1 MTGSPTPRGLSPK
14 YLAARRRWRLLMAGI
29 SLVLVLSLAAVAWL
43 QARQYHLL
51 NGTRRYQDDYLVWS
65 LFQFETEYLKLRL
78 ALEQA
83 AGPSLAVDPD
93 QVAQRYEI
101 FVSRLSLVESEHAAQ
116 VLSHHPDYQRTVA
129 RTQDFVRWADALP
142 LNAAL
147 IREHPER
154 LNEVIE
160 RMEPLA
166 EPIRELSLTSTHH
179 VAEDVTERD
188 SVVRSQS
195 RVGLA
200 LTLLLTGL
208 TLCFAWVAARQFRR
222 LERYGVKQHNL
233 AERLHDAQREAEAA
247 NRAKTVFLANMS
259 HELRTPLQGLLG
271 MLRLMKE
278 APLTPQQQDHLK
290 AAHDCARHLL
300 AVLADILDVTR
311 MEAGGLTLSP
321 EPLQLAALMRE
332 LEALSRPQASAKGL
346 ALHVSIAEDVPGWVE
361 ADPTRLR
368 QILLNLLSNALK
380 FCDRGQVACSL
391 RCGVGPLGE
400 DLLIFDV
407 SDTGP
412 GMDAATVSR
421 LFQRFSQGDAS
432 ASRRHGGAGL
442 GLEISRRLARAMGG
456 DIHVQTAPGQGSQF
470 SLALPLRLVPQ
481 TDLAAESRVS
491 ATVDALLT
499 STPTSTGTG
508 TGTSTSTTATLSALH
523 QEDRDPPV
531 TGLQVLVSED
541 HPTNRLVVEAMLLK
555 LGHHPTL
562 CENGLQALQRVRRQ
576 RFDVVM
582 MDLHT
587 PQMDGFEATR
597 AIRELPG
604 PKGQLPIIA
613 FSADAFDE
621 TRQLAQEAGV
631 SMFLAKPVELEA
643 LQACLQRVA
652 PRTARPEAA

>member
-1 MTGSPTPRGLSPK
+1 MTLSPTH
-14 YLAARRRWRLLMAGI
+14 LAARRRWRLIMAGI
-29 SLVLVLSLAAVAWL
+29 GLVLILALASAAWL
-43 QARQYHLL
+43 QARQYQLL
-51 NGTRRYQDDYLVWS
+51 NGTRRYQDDYLIWS

-129 RTQDFVRWADALP
+129 RTQEFVRFADALP
-142 LNAAL
+142 LNADL
-147 IREHPER
+147 IRAHPER
-154 LNEVIE
+154 LSEVIE
-160 RMEPLA
+160 RMDPLA
-166 EPIRELSLTSTHH
+166 DPIRELSLTSTHH

-188 SVVRSQS
+188 AVVRSQS

-200 LTLLLTGL
+200 LTALLTAL
-208 TLCFAWVAARQFRR
+208 TLCFAWVAVRQFRR

-233 AERLHDAQREAEAA
+233 AERLHEAQREAEAA

-271 MLRLMKE
+271 MLGLMKE
-278 APLTPQQQDHLK
+278 APLTAQQQDHLK
-290 AAHDCARHLL
+290 AANDCARHLL

-311 MEAGGLTLSP
+311 MEAGGLALSP
-321 EPLQLAALMRE
+321 EPLQLVALMRE

-346 ALHVSIAEDVPGWVE
+346 ALHMTIADDVPGWVE

-380 FCDRGQVACSL
+380 FCDRGQVACGL

-412 GMDAATVSR
+412 GMDAATVAR

-432 ASRRHGGAGL
+432 TSRRHGGAGL

-456 DIHVQTAPGQGSQF
+456 DIHVQTAPGQGSHF
-470 SLALPLRLVPQ
+470 SLSLPLRLTPQ
-481 TDLAAESRVS
+481 AALEES
-491 ATVDALLT
+491 
-499 STPTSTGTG
+499 GTG
-508 TGTSTSTTATLSALH
+508 SAVLHELHGTLVSREL
-523 QEDRDPPV
+523 RDPLETSGAREALSPRAAPV

-541 HPTNRLVVEAMLLK
+541 HPTNRLVVEAMLMK
-555 LGHHPTL
+555 LGHHPTM
-562 CENGLQALQRVRRQ
+562 CENGLQALQLMRQQ
-576 RFDVVM
+576 RFDLVL

-597 AIRELPG
+597 AIRELP
-604 PKGQLPIIA
+604 PPRGQVPIIA
-613 FSADAFDE
+613 FSADAFE
-621 TRQLAQEAGV
+621 ESRRRAEQAGV
-631 SMFLAKPVELEA
+631 SVFLAKPVELDA
-643 LQACLQRVA
+643 LDACLQRVA
-652 PRTARPEAA
+652 PRPARPEAA

>member
-1 MTGSPTPRGLSPK
+1 MNLSAAHF
-14 YLAARRRWRLLMAGI
+14 AARRRWRRVMTGI
-29 SLVLVLSLAAVAWL
+29 GLVLVIALASAAWL
-43 QARQYHLL
+43 QARQYQLL
-51 NGTRRYQDDYLVWS
+51 NGTRRYQDDYLIWS

-83 AGPSLAVDPD
+83 AGPSLAVDPE

-101 FVSRLSLVESEHAAQ
+101 FVSRLSLVESEHAAL
-116 VLSHHPDYQRTVA
+116 VLAHHPDYQRTVA

-147 IREHPER
+147 IRDHPER

-166 EPIRELSLTSTHH
+166 DPIRELSLTSTHH
-179 VAEDVTERD
+179 VAEDVTDRNEII
-188 SVVRSQS
+188 RSQS

-200 LTLLLTGL
+200 LTALLTAL
-208 TLCFAWVAARQFRR
+208 TLCFAWVTVRQFKR

-233 AERLHDAQREAEAA
+233 AERLHEAQREAEAA

-271 MLRLMKE
+271 MLGLMKE
-278 APLTPQQQDHLK
+278 APLTSAQQEHLK
-290 AAHDCARHLL
+290 AANDCARHLL
-300 AVLADILDVTR
+300 AVLGDILDVTR
-311 MEAGGLTLSP
+311 MEAGGLTITP
-321 EPLQLAALMRE
+321 EPLQLAGLMHE

-346 ALHVSIAEDVPGWVE
+346 ALHVTVDEDVPAWVE

-380 FCDRGQVACSL
+380 FCDRGQVACGL

-432 ASRRHGGAGL
+432 TSRRHGGAGL

-456 DIHVQTAPGQGSQF
+456 DIHVQTSPGQGSRF
-470 SLALPLRLVPQ
+470 SLALPLRLAP
-481 TDLAAESRVS
+481 LPGLPAR
-491 ATVDALLT
+491 
-499 STPTSTGTG
+499 TGTV
-508 TGTSTSTTATLSALH
+508 TSLH
-523 QEDRDPPV
+523 ERHDTPV

-541 HPTNRLVVEAMLLK
+541 HPTNRLVVEAMLHK

-562 CENGLQALQRVRRQ
+562 CENGLQALQLLRQQ
-576 RFDVVM
+576 RFDIVL

-597 AIRELPG
+597 AIRELPA
-604 PKGQLPIIA
+604 PRGQLPIIA
-613 FSADAFDE
+613 FSADAFE
-621 TRQLAQEAGV
+621 ESRQRAQEAGV
-631 SMFLAKPVELEA
+631 SSFLPKPVELEA
-643 LQACLQRVA
+643 LHACLQQLAAR
-652 PRTARPEAA
+652 PARPEAA

>member
-1 MTGSPTPRGLSPK
+1 MTHSPTHRGLSPK
-14 YLAARRRWRLLMAGI
+14 YLAARRRWRLLMAAI
-29 SLVLVLSLAAVAWL
+29 SLVLVLALAAVAWL
-43 QARQYHLL
+43 QARQYQLL

-160 RMEPLA
+160 RLEPLA
-166 EPIRELSLTSTHH
+166 DPIRELSLTSTHH

-200 LTLLLTGL
+200 LTLLLTAL
-208 TLCFAWVAARQFRR
+208 TLCFAWVAVRQFRR

-271 MLRLMKE
+271 MLGLMKE
-278 APLTPQQQDHLK
+278 APLTAQQQDHLK

-412 GMDAATVSR
+412 GMDPATVSR

-432 ASRRHGGAGL
+432 TSRRHGGAGL

-456 DIHVQTAPGQGSQF
+456 DIHVQTVPGQGSQF
-470 SLALPLRLVPQ
+470 SLALPLRLAPQ
-481 TDLAAESRVS
+481 ADLAAESRVG
-491 ATVDALLT
+491 AKVDALLA
-499 STPTSTGTG
+499 S
-508 TGTSTSTTATLSALH
+508 TSTSTSTSTLLSAMRP
-523 QEDRDPPV
+523 EDREAPV

-562 CENGLQALQRVRRQ
+562 CENGLQALQLVRQ
-576 RFDVVM
+576 RRFNVVM

-597 AIRELPG
+597 AIRALPG
-604 PKGQLPIIA
+604 PKGHLPIIA

-631 SMFLAKPVELEA
+631 SVFLAKPVELEA
-643 LQACLQRVA
+643 LHACLQRVA

>member
-1 MTGSPTPRGLSPK
+1 MTRSPNSRGLSPTH
-14 YLAARRRWRLLMAGI
+14 LAARRRWRLLMAGI
-29 SLVLVLSLAAVAWL
+29 SLVLVLALVSVAWL
-43 QARQYHLL
+43 QARQYQLL

-154 LNEVIE
+154 LHDVIE

-166 EPIRELSLTSTHH
+166 DPIRELSLTSTHH

-200 LTLLLTGL
+200 LTVLLTGL
-208 TLCFAWVAARQFRR
+208 TLCFAWVAVRQFRR

-271 MLRLMKE
+271 MLGLMKE
-278 APLTPQQQDHLK
+278 APLTTQQQEHLK
-290 AAHDCARHLL
+290 AANDCARHLL

-321 EPLQLAALMRE
+321 EPLQLAALMHE

-412 GMDAATVSR
+412 GMDASTVAR

-456 DIHVQTAPGQGSQF
+456 DIHVQTAPGQGSVF
-470 SLALPLRLVPQ
+470 SLALPLRLAPEAELASAGRGGTKREAPLAVVP
-481 TDLAAESRVS
+481 AARLDGRE
-491 ATVDALLT
+491 A
-499 STPTSTGTG
+499 
-508 TGTSTSTTATLSALH
+508 
-523 QEDRDPPV
+523 PV
-531 TGLQVLVSED
+531 MGLQVLVSED

-555 LGHHPTL
+555 LGHQPTL
-562 CENGLQALQRVRRQ
+562 CENGLQALQLVRQQ

-597 AIRELPG
+597 AIRALPA
-604 PKGQLPIIA
+604 PKSQVPIIA
-613 FSADAFDE
+613 FSADAFDD
-621 TRQLAQEAGV
+621 TREQATAAGV
-631 SMFLAKPVELEA
+631 SVFLAKPVELEA
-643 LQACLQRVA
+643 LHACLQRVA
-652 PRTARPEAA
+652 ARPARPEAA

>member
-1 MTGSPTPRGLSPK
+1 MTLSPK
-14 YLAARRRWRLLMAGI
+14 HLAARRRWRLVMAGI
-29 SLVLVLSLAAVAWL
+29 GLVLVMALASAAWL
-43 QARQYHLL
+43 QARQYQLL

-129 RTQDFVRWADALP
+129 RTQEFVRWADALP

-147 IREHPER
+147 IREHPGR
-154 LNEVIE
+154 LSDVIE
-160 RMEPLA
+160 RMDPLA
-166 EPIRELSLTSTHH
+166 DAIRELSLTSTHH

-188 SVVRSQS
+188 AVVRSQS

-200 LTLLLTGL
+200 LTALLTAL
-208 TLCFAWVAARQFRR
+208 TLCFAWVAVRQFRR

-233 AERLHDAQREAEAA
+233 ADRLHEAQREAEAA

-271 MLRLMKE
+271 MLGLMKD
-278 APLTPQQQDHLK
+278 APLTSQQQEHLQ
-290 AAHDCARHLL
+290 AANDCARHLL

-311 MEAGGLTLSP
+311 MEAGGLALSP
-321 EPLQLAALMRE
+321 EPLQLVALMRE
-332 LEALSRPQASAKGL
+332 LEALSRPQAGAKGL
-346 ALHVSIAEDVPGWVE
+346 ALHMTIADDVPGWVE

-380 FCDRGQVACSL
+380 FCDRGQVACGL

-412 GMDAATVSR
+412 GMDAATVAR

-432 ASRRHGGAGL
+432 TSRRHGGAGL

-456 DIHVQTAPGQGSQF
+456 DIHVQTAPGQGSHF
-470 SLALPLRLVPQ
+470 SLSLPLRLAPP
-481 TDLAAESRVS
+481 AAPDRPDVGS
-491 ATVDALLT
+491 AVLHGLHGPHGLRGSQGLNGAHELHDRMDAPGARET
-499 STPTSTGTG
+499 FSGRE
-508 TGTSTSTTATLSALH
+508 A
-523 QEDRDPPV
+523 PV

-541 HPTNRLVVEAMLLK
+541 HPTNRLVVEAMLMK
-555 LGHHPTL
+555 LGHHPTM
-562 CENGLQALQRVRRQ
+562 CENGLQALQLVRQQ
-576 RFDVVM
+576 RFDLVL

-597 AIRELPG
+597 AIRELP
-604 PKGQLPIIA
+604 PPRGQLPIIA
-613 FSADAFDE
+613 FSADAFE
-621 TRQLAQEAGV
+621 ESRQRAEQAGV
-631 SMFLAKPVELEA
+631 SLFLAKPVELDA
-643 LQACLQRVA
+643 LDACLQRVA
-652 PRTARPEAA
+652 ARPARPEAA

>member
-1 MTGSPTPRGLSPK
+1 MTLSATH
-14 YLAARRRWRLLMAGI
+14 LAARRRWRLVMAGI
-29 SLVLVLSLAAVAWL
+29 SLVLILVLAAAAWL
-43 QARQYHLL
+43 QARQYQLL

-101 FVSRLSLVESEHAAQ
+101 FVSRLNLVEGEHAAQ
-116 VLSHHPDYQRTVA
+116 VLSQHPDYQRTVA

-142 LNAAL
+142 LNADL
-147 IREHPER
+147 IRHHPER
-154 LNEVIE
+154 LAAVIE
-160 RMEPLA
+160 RLEPLA
-166 EPIRELSLTSTHH
+166 DPIRELSLTSTHH
-179 VAEDVTERD
+179 VAQDVTERND
-188 SVVRSQS
+188 IIRSQS

-200 LTLLLTGL
+200 LTGLLTAL
-208 TLCFAWVAARQFRR
+208 TLCFAWVAVRQFGR

-271 MLRLMKE
+271 MLGLMKDG
-278 APLTPQQQDHLK
+278 PLSRSQQDHLK
-290 AAHDCARHLL
+290 AANDCARHLL
-300 AVLADILDVTR
+300 AVLGDILDVTR
-311 MEAGGLTLSP
+311 MEAGGLAIAP
-321 EPLQLAALMRE
+321 EPMQLSALMHE

-346 ALHVSIAEDVPGWVE
+346 ALHVTIDEDVPGWVQ

-380 FCDRGQVACSL
+380 FCDRGQVACGL
-391 RCGVGPLGE
+391 RRGVGPLGE

-412 GMDAATVSR
+412 GMEAATVSR
-421 LFQRFSQGDAS
+421 LFQRFSQGDS
-432 ASRRHGGAGL
+432 STSRRHGGAGL

-456 DIHVQTAPGQGSQF
+456 DIHVQTAPGQGSRF
-470 SLALPLRLVPQ
+470 SLALPLRPAPQ
-481 TDLAAESRVS
+481 TDWTGQVGTACPSE
-491 ATVDALLT
+491 DAQG
-499 STPTSTGTG
+499 P
-508 TGTSTSTTATLSALH
+508 A
-523 QEDRDPPV
+523 V

-541 HPTNRLVVEAMLLK
+541 HPTNRLVVEAMLRK
-555 LGHHPTL
+555 LGHQPTL
-562 CENGLQALQRVRRQ
+562 CENGLQALQLVRQQ
-576 RFDVVM
+576 RFDLVL

-597 AIRELPG
+597 AIRELPA
-604 PKGQLPIIA
+604 PRGQLPIIA

-621 TRQLAQEAGV
+621 ARQLAEQAGV
-631 SMFLAKPVELEA
+631 SAFLPKPVELEM
-643 LQACLQRVA
+643 LQACLQRLA
-652 PRTARPEAA
+652 PRPAKPEAAA

>member
-1 MTGSPTPRGLSPK
+1 MTLSASH
-14 YLAARRRWRLLMAGI
+14 LAARRRWRLIMAAIGLF
-29 SLVLVLSLAAVAWL
+29 LVLALAAAAWL
-43 QARQYHLL
+43 QARQYQLL

-101 FVSRLSLVESEHAAQ
+101 FVSRLNLVESEHAAQ

-142 LNAAL
+142 LDADM
-147 IREHPER
+147 IRQHPDR
-154 LNEVIE
+154 LTEVIE
-160 RMEPLA
+160 RLDPLA
-166 EPIRELSLTSTHH
+166 DPIRELSLTSTHH
-179 VAEDVTERD
+179 VAQEVTDRND
-188 SVVRSQS
+188 IVRSQS

-200 LTLLLTGL
+200 LTALLTAL
-208 TLCFAWVAARQFRR
+208 TLCFAWVAVRQFKR
-222 LERYGVKQHNL
+222 LERYGIKQHGL
-233 AERLHDAQREAEAA
+233 AERLHEAQREAEAA

-271 MLRLMKE
+271 MLGLLKE
-278 APLTPQQQDHLK
+278 APLSPPQQEHLK
-290 AAHDCARHLL
+290 AANDCARHLL
-300 AVLADILDVTR
+300 AVLGDILDVTR
-311 MEAGGLTLSP
+311 MEAGGLAITP
-321 EPLQLAALMRE
+321 EPLQLSALMRE
-332 LEALSRPQASAKGL
+332 LEGLCRPQASAKGL
-346 ALHVSIAEDVPGWVE
+346 TLHVTIDEDVPNWVQ

-380 FCDRGQVACSL
+380 FSDRGQVACGL
-391 RCGVGPLGE
+391 RRGVGPLGE

-432 ASRRHGGAGL
+432 ATRRHGGAGL

-456 DIHVQTAPGQGSQF
+456 DIHVQTTPGQGSRF
-470 SLALPLRLVPQ
+470 SLALPLRQGPQ
-481 TDLAAESRVS
+481 THLPTRPGTPSVS
-491 ATVDALLT
+491 D
-499 STPTSTGTG
+499 
-508 TGTSTSTTATLSALH
+508 
-523 QEDRDPPV
+523 DPGAPI

-541 HPTNRLVVEAMLLK
+541 HPTNRLVVEAMLQK

-562 CENGLQALQRVRRQ
+562 CDNGLQALQLVRHQ
-576 RFDVVM
+576 RYDIVL

-597 AIRELPG
+597 AIREMPA
-604 PKGQLPIIA
+604 PRGQLPIIA
-613 FSADAFDE
+613 FSADAFE
-621 TRQLAQEAGV
+621 ESQRMAEEAGV
-631 SMFLAKPVELEA
+631 SAFLPKPVELDV
-643 LQACLQRVA
+643 LQACLQRLA
-652 PRTARPEAA
+652 PRPARPEAAA

>member
-1 MTGSPTPRGLSPK
+1 MTRSPTSRGLSPTH
-14 YLAARRRWRLLMAGI
+14 LAARRRWRLLMAGI
-29 SLVLVLSLAAVAWL
+29 SLVLVLALASVAWL
-43 QARQYHLL
+43 QARQYQLL

-166 EPIRELSLTSTHH
+166 DPIRELSLTSTHH

-208 TLCFAWVAARQFRR
+208 TLCFAWVAVRQFRR

-271 MLRLMKE
+271 MLGLMKE

-290 AAHDCARHLL
+290 AANDCARHLL

-346 ALHVSIAEDVPGWVE
+346 TLHVSIAEDVPGWVE

-412 GMDAATVSR
+412 GMDPATVAR

-470 SLALPLRLVPQ
+470 SLALPLRLAPQ
-481 TDLAAESRVS
+481 ADLAAESRVG
-491 ATVDALLT
+491 AKVDALLT
-499 STPTSTGTG
+499 STTPCSMQQVDGDG
-508 TGTSTSTTATLSALH
+508 
-523 QEDRDPPV
+523 PV

-562 CENGLQALQRVRRQ
+562 CENGLQALQRVRQQ

-597 AIRELPG
+597 AIRALPA
-604 PKGQLPIIA
+604 PRSQVPIIA

-621 TRQLAQEAGV
+621 TRQQAQEAGV
-631 SMFLAKPVELEA
+631 SVFLAKPVELEA
-643 LQACLQRVA
+643 LHDCLQRVA
-652 PRTARPEAA
+652 LRPARPEAA

>member
-1 MTGSPTPRGLSPK
+1 MNLSAAHF
-14 YLAARRRWRLLMAGI
+14 AARRRWRRVMTGI
-29 SLVLVLSLAAVAWL
+29 GLVLVIALASAAWL
-43 QARQYHLL
+43 QARQYQLL
-51 NGTRRYQDDYLVWS
+51 NGTRRYQDDYLIWS

-83 AGPSLAVDPD
+83 AGPSLAVDPE

-101 FVSRLSLVESEHAAQ
+101 FVSRLSLVESEHAAL
-116 VLSHHPDYQRTVA
+116 VLDYQRTVA

-147 IREHPER
+147 IRDHPER

-166 EPIRELSLTSTHH
+166 DPIRELSLTSTHH
-179 VAEDVTERD
+179 VAEDVTDRNEII
-188 SVVRSQS
+188 RSQS

-200 LTLLLTGL
+200 LTALLTAL
-208 TLCFAWVAARQFRR
+208 TLCFAWVTVRQFKR

-233 AERLHDAQREAEAA
+233 AERLHEAQREAEAA

-271 MLRLMKE
+271 MLGLMRE
-278 APLTPQQQDHLK
+278 APLTSAQQEHLK
-290 AAHDCARHLL
+290 AANDCARHLL
-300 AVLADILDVTR
+300 AVLGDILDVTR
-311 MEAGGLTLSP
+311 MEAGGLTITP
-321 EPLQLAALMRE
+321 EPLQLAGLMHE

-346 ALHVSIAEDVPGWVE
+346 ALHVTVDEDVPAWVE

-380 FCDRGQVACSL
+380 FCDRGQVACGL

-432 ASRRHGGAGL
+432 TSRRHGGAGL

-456 DIHVQTAPGQGSQF
+456 DIHVQTSPGQGSRF
-470 SLALPLRLVPQ
+470 SLALPLRLAP
-481 TDLAAESRVS
+481 LPGLPAR
-491 ATVDALLT
+491 
-499 STPTSTGTG
+499 TGTV
-508 TGTSTSTTATLSALH
+508 TSLH
-523 QEDRDPPV
+523 ERQDTPV

-541 HPTNRLVVEAMLLK
+541 HPTNRLVVEAMLHK

-562 CENGLQALQRVRRQ
+562 CENGLQALQLLRQQ
-576 RFDVVM
+576 RFDIVL

-597 AIRELPG
+597 AIRELPA
-604 PKGQLPIIA
+604 PRGQLPIIA
-613 FSADAFDE
+613 FSADAFE
-621 TRQLAQEAGV
+621 ESRQRAQEAGV
-631 SMFLAKPVELEA
+631 SSFLPKPVELEA
-643 LQACLQRVA
+643 LHACLQQLAAR
-652 PRTARPEAA
+652 PARPEAA